1 MLYNISVLV
10 FDDCNVNMMTHND
23 SKVTWPDH
31 GVPES
36 PIAVMRMLAS
46 VRERQPLE
54 DEWPIV
60 IHCSAG
66 CGRTGKEL
74 HSALFYHIFFFF
86 FFLFP
91 PSSFFKNNP
100 YNTMLYDALW
110 HAGTLTIRLQCKS
123 YQLTTLV

>member
-1 MLYNISVLV
+1 
-10 FDDCNVNMMTHND
+10 MMTHND

-74 HSALFYHIFFFF
+74 HSALFYLETFFFSPLSPFFFF
-86 FFLFP
+86 Q
-91 PSSFFKNNP
+91 K
-100 YNTMLYDALW
+100 
-110 HAGTLTIRLQCKS
+110 TIRIIRCYTMHCGMLAR
-123 YQLTTLV
+123 